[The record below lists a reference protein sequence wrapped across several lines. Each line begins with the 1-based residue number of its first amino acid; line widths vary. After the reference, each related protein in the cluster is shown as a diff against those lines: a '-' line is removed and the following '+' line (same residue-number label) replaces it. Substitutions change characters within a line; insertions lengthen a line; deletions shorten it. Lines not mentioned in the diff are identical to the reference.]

1 MIIYERV
8 LEKNV
13 KLKEIDI
20 DARDADFSKDQIS
33 WKDLCEFLAICK
45 GENVSAVPDSVL
57 TMCDT
62 LKVDDSLWP
71 LLLNATVRED
81 MIRQKIE
88 DLTRLDKKF
97 FNYFSVWKEIR
108 QFLHNLGHVKIDP
121 VKFSES
127 CPSNSRVVSAVHKD
141 PCSKISY
148 SMSGSSTGRLTI
160 TRGPNFLV
168 LPRESRN
175 ALCATQKGSS
185 IYSIDFTSLEP
196 RVALWVSSTDEF
208 GEDIYSTVM
217 KMCDID
223 KRDVAKQATLSAL
236 YGASVNR
243 LAITVGSR
251 THAKGLIERVSNFFE
266 VSELEKMLEDQ
277 ASKGTITNMFGRPLY
292 EATKQPR
299 VRANHFIQSTAADL
313 ANLLFSRLCEKN
325 PCVKPLL
332 VIHDALIVE
341 VPPENE
347 ERFFSDCESIYY
359 DNVWFSTKRE
369 KINN

>member
-1 MIIYERV
+1 M
-8 LEKNV
+8 EKNV
-13 KLKEIDI
+13 RLKEIDSSI
-20 DARDADFSKDQIS
+20 TAHTQNRVE
-33 WKDLCEFLAICK
+33 WNDLCEFLTICK
-45 GENVSAVPDSVL
+45 GENVSTAPDSIL
-57 TMCDT
+57 SMCNTLGVDT
-62 LKVDDSLWP
+62 NLWP
-71 LLLNATVRED
+71 LLVNSTTRNELID
-81 MIRQKIE
+81 QKISA
-88 DLTRLDKKF
+88 LSCLDRRF
-97 FNYFSVWKEIR
+97 FDYFSAWQEIR
-108 QFLHNLGHVKIDP
+108 QFLDRLGHVKIDP
-121 VKFSES
+121 TKFSES
-127 CPSNSRVVSAVHKD
+127 CPSNTRAVSAVHKD
-141 PCSKISY
+141 PCAKIVY

-160 TRGPNFLV
+160 THGPNFLV

-196 RVALWVSSTDEF
+196 RVALWVSSTDKF

-217 KMCDID
+217 KMCGID
-223 KRDVAKQATLSAL
+223 KREVAKQATLSAL

-243 LAITVGSR
+243 LAVTVGSR
-251 THAKGLIERVSNFFE
+251 ATAKSLIERVSNFFE
-266 VSELEKMLEDQ
+266 VPNLEKMLADQ
-277 ASKGTITNMFGRPLY
+277 ASTGIITNVFGRPLY

-299 VRANHFIQSTAADL
+299 VRANHFIQSTAAEL

-325 PCVKPLL
+325 PHVKPLL

-347 ERFFSDCESIYY
+347 KRFFSDCDSIYH